1 MSHRRNAALVLAA
14 LSLVLTACGDE
25 KDDAAGKDDA
35 AAGKP
40 ASCKAVAGDTS
51 KSVDVEGTFGKKQ
64 TATFESPLKA
74 DELQHTLV
82 TEGDGDY
89 PQDGDELDV
98 LVTIYSGT
106 TGKSLGS
113 QNAALTVG
121 DEQILEAFRTGVDCV
136 PVGSRSVIT
145 VPVSEVYGEQGNP
158 SVGLVADD
166 VLVIVT
172 DVIGEKEQLK
182 PADWTDNPPTVTFD
196 DQGKPSLE
204 LPAGKPEKELL
215 LKVLEPGDGDV
226 VGKGDSVTL
235 DYQGTSWDTGK
246 IFDQSYG
253 RGAATFTT
261 DGVVPGFGAAL
272 VGQKVGTRLVVTIP
286 PEHAYGAAGS
296 GHELS
301 GQTLVFV
308 VYIKETKAS

>member
-1 MSHRRNAALVLAA
+1 MSHRRHAALVLAA
-14 LSLVLTACGDE
+14 VSLVLTACGDE
-25 KDDAAGKDDA
+25 KDDAAGKGDA
-35 AAGKP
+35 TAGKP
-40 ASCKAVAGDTS
+40 ASCKAAAGDTS
-51 KSVDVEGTFGKKQ
+51 DSVEVEGTFGEKQ
-64 TATFESPLKA
+64 TATFTSPLKT
-74 DELQHTLV
+74 DELQHSLL

-89 PQDGDELDV
+89 PKEGDELDV

-106 TGKSLGS
+106 TGTSLGS
-113 QNAALTVG
+113 QTAALTVG
-121 DEQILEAFRTGVDCV
+121 DDQIPEAFRTGVECV
-136 PVGSRSVIT
+136 PVGSRSVVT
-145 VPVSEVYGEQGNP
+145 VPASDVNP
-158 SVGLVADD
+158 SAAADD

-196 DQGKPSLE
+196 DQGKPTLK
-204 LPAGKPEKELL
+204 LPAGKPAKELL
-215 LKVLEPGDGDV
+215 LKVLKPGDGDV
-226 VGKGDSVTL
+226 VGDGDSVTL

-272 VGQKVGTRLVVTIP
+272 VGQEVGTRLVVTIP
-286 PEHAYGAAGS
+286 PEYAYGSAGS
-296 GHELS
+296 GHELA

-308 VYIKETKAS
+308 VEIKGTEAS